1 MPTNDL
7 VVDRQYLQHL
17 MERMQGEYVATSFI
31 RQSATAVSL
40 PKSGTRTQYQYN
52 LGYSV
57 IRVHR
62 EPKYGR
68 AYIADDER
76 FLYVSGFWLLGFG
89 AVKMSRLRELQSGT
103 CTMRDIAVLRDFH
116 ELYFDY
122 QIRVRICVS
131 FITALHPLTDR
142 VLALV
147 KAQFTPVCVGFEFP
161 LGLLHLLNC

>member
-89 AVKMSRLRELQSGT
+89 AVKMSRVTKWDMYNARYGRPARLSRTVFRLPNT
-103 CTMRDIAVLRDFH
+103 R
-116 ELYFDY
+116 
-122 QIRVRICVS
+122 
-131 FITALHPLTDR
+131 
-142 VLALV
+142 
-147 KAQFTPVCVGFEFP
+147 
-161 LGLLHLLNC
+161 